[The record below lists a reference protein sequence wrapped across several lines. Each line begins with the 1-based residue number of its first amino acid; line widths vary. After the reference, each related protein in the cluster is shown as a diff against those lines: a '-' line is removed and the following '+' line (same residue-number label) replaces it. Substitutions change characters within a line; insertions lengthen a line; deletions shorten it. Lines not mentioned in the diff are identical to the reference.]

1 MYISGGFDR
10 PRRGANLMTCI
21 STVEAREKF
30 SEVVNRAAFGQE
42 RIVLTRRGKALAA
55 VVPIEDL
62 KWMEELEDRLDIE
75 EARAALKED
84 REQGGRVSL
93 EQLAAELGL

>member
-1 MYISGGFDR
+1 
-10 PRRGANLMTCI
+10 MTSV
-21 STVEAREKF
+21 STVEARERF

-62 KWMEELEDRLDIE
+62 KWMEELEDQMDIE
-75 EARAALKED
+75 AARKSLAEAREKGTIPWED
-84 REQGGRVSL
+84 IK
-93 EQLAAELGL
+93 AELGL

>member
-1 MYISGGFDR
+1 
-10 PRRGANLMTCI
+10 MTCI

-42 RIVLTRRGKALAA
+42 RIILTRRGKALAA

-62 KWMEELEDRLDIE
+62 QWMEELEDRLDIE
-75 EARAALKED
+75 VAEAALKED
-84 REQGGRVSL
+84 REQGGRISL
-93 EQLAAELGL
+93 EQLTAELGL

>member
-1 MYISGGFDR
+1 
-10 PRRGANLMTCI
+10 MTTI

-62 KWMEELEDRLDIE
+62 EWMEELEDRLDIE
-75 EARAALKED
+75 AAEAALED
-84 REQGGRVSL
+84 AKKHGTVPWEEIKARH
-93 EQLAAELGL
+93 GL

>member
-1 MYISGGFDR
+1 
-10 PRRGANLMTCI
+10 MTSV

-30 SEVVNRAAFGQE
+30 SEIVNRAAFGQE

-62 KWMEELEDRLDIE
+62 EWMQELEDQQDIE
-75 EARAALKED
+75 SAEAALED
-84 REQGGRVSL
+84 VAKNGTVPWEEIKSSTRVVGLPNDLPSRVFP
-93 EQLAAELGL
+93 LG

>member
-1 MYISGGFDR
+1 M
-10 PRRGANLMTCI
+10 AMTCV

-30 SEVVNRAAFGQE
+30 SEIVNRAAFGQE

-62 KWMEELEDRLDIE
+62 EWMEKLEDRLDIE
-75 EARAALKED
+75 EAEAALKED
-84 REQGGRVSL
+84 RERGGRISL
-93 EQLAAELGL
+93 EQLMAELGL

>member
-1 MYISGGFDR
+1 
-10 PRRGANLMTCI
+10 MTCI

>member
-1 MYISGGFDR
+1 MYISAALSFSYR
-10 PRRGANLMTCI
+10 KEPHMSTI
-21 STVEAREKF
+21 STVEARERF

-62 KWMEELEDRLDIE
+62 EWLQELEDRQDIE
-75 EARAALKED
+75 DAQAALD
-84 REQGGRVSL
+84 DIREHGTVPWEEIKARH
-93 EQLAAELGL
+93 GL

>member
-1 MYISGGFDR
+1 
-10 PRRGANLMTCI
+10 MTRI

-42 RIVLTRRGKALAA
+42 RIVLTRRGKPLAA

-62 KWMEELEDRLDIE
+62 EWMERLEDRLDIE
-75 EARAALKED
+75 EAEAALAEA
-84 REQGGRVSL
+84 REHGTIPWEEVK
-93 EQLAAELGL
+93 AELGL

>member
-1 MYISGGFDR
+1 
-10 PRRGANLMTCI
+10 MTCI

-62 KWMEELEDRLDIE
+62 EWMERLEDRLDIE
-75 EARAALKED
+75 EAEAALKED
-84 REQGGRVSL
+84 REQGGRISL
-93 EQLAAELGL
+93 EQLTAELGL